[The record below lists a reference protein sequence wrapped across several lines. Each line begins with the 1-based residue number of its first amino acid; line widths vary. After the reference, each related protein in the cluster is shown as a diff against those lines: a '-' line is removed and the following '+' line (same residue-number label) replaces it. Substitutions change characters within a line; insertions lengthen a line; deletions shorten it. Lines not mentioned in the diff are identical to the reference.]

1 MGTDKGLLSSA
12 EGTWAQTAIDKMT
25 ALPFPIV
32 LSVNTSQYLDYA
44 AIFPFIELIAD
55 NPGLPLAGPL
65 LGLLT
70 IHQQKP
76 AEDLLILACDMPLIQ
91 SLHLQHLVDQY
102 RRHPGF
108 DAYVFTNDGA
118 FEPLC
123 ALYTARGLS
132 ILMNRLN
139 HGELN
144 RFSMKYALEQLN
156 TFSIPIPDDHK
167 IYFKNLN
174 SPKDVSPGDVSP
186 GNPGDLGPPPP
197 PGQIPSSL

>member
-1 MGTDKGLLSSA
+1 MTSIVLCGGQSTRMGADKGLLPSA
-12 EGTWAQTAIDKMT
+12 KGTWAQTAIDKMI
-25 ALPFPIV
+25 ALPFSV
-32 LSVNTSQYLDYA
+32 ALSVNTSQYRDYA
-44 AIFPFIELIAD
+44 SIFPVIELITD
-55 NPGLPLAGPL
+55 SPGLPLAGPL

-76 AEDLLILACDMPLIQ
+76 TEDLLILACDMPLIQ

-102 RRHPGF
+102 QRHHGF

-123 ALYTARGLS
+123 GLYTAQGLS
-132 ILMNRLN
+132 VLMNRLD
-139 HGELN
+139 HGGLK

-156 TFSIPIPDDHK
+156 TFSIPIPDNHK

-174 SPKDVSPGDVSP
+174 SP
-186 GNPGDLGPPPP
+186 GDLAPLPPR
-197 PGQIPSSL
+197 GQIPSSL